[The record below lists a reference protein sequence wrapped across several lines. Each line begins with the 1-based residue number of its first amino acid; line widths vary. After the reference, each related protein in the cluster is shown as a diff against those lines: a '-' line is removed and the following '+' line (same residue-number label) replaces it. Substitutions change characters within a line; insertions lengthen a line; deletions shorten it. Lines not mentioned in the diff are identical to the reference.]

1 MLGPVLDCGGRSLDL
16 SGPRVMGVLNVTPDS
31 FSDGGEF
38 LDAEMAI
45 ARARAMV
52 AEGAAVVDVGG
63 ESTRPGAPEVSVAEE
78 LRRVLPVI
86 EALAAALPVP
96 VSIDTSKPEVMRAA
110 AQAGAGLINDVMA
123 LRRPGAMEAAA
134 ELGLPVCL
142 MHMQGTPRTM
152 QQAPAYDDVV
162 AEVAGFL
169 QQRRDASVAA
179 GIPRA
184 RVLLD
189 PGFGFGKSVDHNA
202 CLLAGLER
210 IMDLGCPVV
219 VGLSRKSFLGAV
231 LDRPLEERLAG
242 SIAAA
247 VLAASRGARLVRA
260 HDVAATAD
268 ALKLTERVLRT

>member
-1 MLGPVLDCGGRSLDL
+1 MPGPVLDCGGRSLDL

-31 FSDGGEF
+31 FSDGGAF
-38 LDAEMAI
+38 LDAGTAI
-45 ARARAMV
+45 ARGRAMV

-63 ESTRPGAPEVSVAEE
+63 ESTRPGAPEVSVEEE
-78 LRRVLPVI
+78 LRRVVPVI

-110 AQAGAGLINDVMA
+110 ARAGAGLINDVMA

-152 QQAPAYDDVV
+152 QRAPAYDDVV

-169 QQRRDASVAA
+169 QQRRDACVAA
-179 GIPRA
+179 GIPRS
-184 RVLLD
+184 RVLMD
-189 PGFGFGKSVDHNA
+189 PGFGFGKSVEHNA
-202 CLLAGLER
+202 RLLRGLEH
-210 IMDLGCPVV
+210 IVALGSPVV

-231 LDRPLEERLAG
+231 LDRALEERLAG
-242 SIAAA
+242 SVAAA
-247 VLAASRGARLVRA
+247 ALAASRGALLVRA